1 LEKFPTGTEEVS
13 TRDPSFNDFFF
24 FSLCAFS
31 TFRRFLEKKTVAA
44 EMILLATIR
53 HWKAAEIISA

>member
-1 LEKFPTGTEEVS
+1 MI
-13 TRDPSFNDFFF
+13 FF

-44 EMILLATIR
+44 EMILMATIR